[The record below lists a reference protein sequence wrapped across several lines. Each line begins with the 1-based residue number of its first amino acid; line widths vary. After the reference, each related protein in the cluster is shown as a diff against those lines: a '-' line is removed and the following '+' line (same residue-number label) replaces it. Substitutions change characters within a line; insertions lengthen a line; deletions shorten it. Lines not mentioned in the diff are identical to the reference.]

1 MICNHCNRSDMVRA
15 ERIHL
20 VNEDGGNSITADVIT
35 CKRCGNT
42 SESKRWGFREEGNM
56 KGTCVNCKREDKAI
70 MAKGLC
76 FYCYDKARGAKEG
89 EREKALSD
97 ARYAVTHGLVK
108 HNGLRGPYKKHHPEV
123 AEQSAQEKIR
133 LPEAERIPEAEDP
146 IKLPPFVPGAVS
158 NSPERKEIFGY
169 GNEDIKE
176 YEASNSWAD
185 TIRETSQR
193 NIILYINLKPED
205 KAIVERYKN
214 LQKRI
219 AEQVMAQL
227 GE

>member
-1 MICNHCNRSDMVRA
+1 MAICNHCHRSDMVIA

-42 SESKRWGFREEGNM
+42 SESKRWGIREEGNM

-133 LPEAERIPEAEDP
+133 TPEAERIPEPESP

-158 NSPERKEIFGY
+158 NKPGRYAWSEER
-169 GNEDIKE
+169 
-176 YEASNSWAD
+176 NSLLPIND
-185 TIRETSQR
+185 K
-193 NIILYINLKPED
+193 IIIELTTED

-227 GE
+227 GA